1 MGSFFKV
8 FFACLLALLV
18 AGILAVVVLSGVVGA
33 LTATKKPSVEDKTIL
48 VLDVGEKIGE
58 QGLTD
63 DFDPVDL
70 SVENV
75 PGLREI
81 IAAIDHARSDT
92 LVKGLYLKGRSNG
105 LGYAATQELGDAID
119 RFKSSGKQV
128 IAFTDIM
135 PQRLFEVFHHASKVY
150 VQPGGLVE
158 WLGMYVEVIFVKN
171 LLDRL
176 YIKPE
181 IFYAGQF
188 KSATEPFRLTQ
199 MSEANK
205 LQYRAL
211 IEDIYTRLALSIQ
224 KHRGID
230 TARLSALANK
240 LSVRTAEQA
249 AAGGLIDGLLYEDGV
264 RDKLRTLAGLKKND
278 ANIPFMS
285 IADYYRATKKVSVGN
300 RIAVVYANGSI
311 VDGEGDD
318 SEVGSD
324 RYRKLLSKLRDDDKV
339 KAVVLRVNS
348 PGGSAIASEMIWR
361 QVQLIREKKP
371 VVVSMGDYAASGGY
385 YISCGADSIFAQP
398 NTLTGSI
405 GVFSI
410 MIDAKKTF
418 NDKLGL
424 TFDGVGT
431 HSYADY
437 GNFARPM
444 TALERSIAQ
453 RDVDS
458 IYATFKNRVSSGR
471 KLTATTVDSLAQG
484 RVWSGTDGL
493 SIGLVDKLGGL
504 QDAVDCAARMAK
516 LKDYAI
522 REYPSRLSL
531 LDKLMGMGSEPEE
544 QSMRMM
550 EKRLPPQHA
559 ALLREYKSLS
569 TITNGPQARLPFL
582 IQLP

>member
-18 AGILAVVVLSGVVGA
+18 AGILALVVLSGVVGA

-58 QGLTD
+58 QGLSD

-158 WLGMYVEVIFVKN
+158 WVGMYVEVLFVKN

-211 IEDIYTRLALSIQ
+211 IEDVYSRLALSIQ

-230 TARLSALANK
+230 TARLSDLANN

-249 AAGGLIDGLLYEDGV
+249 AVGGLIDGLLYEDGV
-264 RDKLRTLAGLKKND
+264 RDKLRTLAGLKND
-278 ANIPFMS
+278 ADIPFMT
-285 IADYYRATKKVSVGN
+285 IADYYRAIKKVSVGN

-324 RYRKLLSKLRDDDKV
+324 RYRKLLLKLRDDDKV
-339 KAVVLRVNS
+339 KAVVVRVNS

-431 HSYADY
+431 HAYADY

-444 TALERSIAQ
+444 TALERNVAQ

-458 IYATFKNRVSSGR
+458 IYATFKSRVSAGR
-471 KLTATTVDSLAQG
+471 KLTDTTVDSLAQG
-484 RVWSGTDGL
+484 RVWSGNDAL

-504 QDAVDCAARMAK
+504 LDAVACAARMAK
-516 LKDYAI
+516 LEDYAI
-522 REYPSRLSL
+522 REYPTRLSL
-531 LDKLMGMGSEPEE
+531 LDKLMGIGNEQDD
-544 QSMRMM
+544 QSMRLM
-550 EKRLPPQHA
+550 EKHLQPQHA
-559 ALLREYKSLS
+559 AWLREYKSIS